1 MSTVRDILARVARR
15 ELSAVEAAVLLRTL
29 PPEAAP
35 GRAESPPPRLAH
47 ASADVGF
54 ASDDPSARR
63 AGPATDLLTDLRRML
78 AAALKLA
85 PEQIDFDRPLS
96 DYGLTSITVTTLL
109 QAINDAFDTKLAP
122 TVIFEFSTLR
132 AFAKHLEGVGVSC
145 RAGSPPPAVVQ
156 PRAGVAQISADR
168 STSHRDVQ
176 RARSPSNPTPH
187 AAGDIEAELAALWAD
202 AERAVTGK
210 AGVSPVPNEPANA
223 GETPSLAPEAATPR
237 FSPAAT
243 KDRGAPL
250 KLAIIGMAGVM
261 PQCDDLDAF
270 WDALIAG
277 RDLITEAPRE
287 RWDWTKFTDAPA
299 PGARYGGFIRDPD
312 KFDAT
317 FFGVSPLEAK
327 LMDPQ
332 QRLFLQTVWHTLE
345 NAGYRPADLAG
356 SKTAVFVGVSTSD
369 YFEAMREAGAEI
381 DAHTST
387 GFAHCLL
394 ANRVSFLFDWHGP
407 SQIVDTACSSS
418 LIALHRAAQA
428 IAAGDCSTALVG
440 GVNLLLTPTMFLS
453 FAKAGMLSPDG
464 RCQTF
469 DRRANGYVRG
479 EGVGAVL
486 LKSLEQ
492 AEADGDH
499 IHAVILATAEN
510 HGGRATSLTAP
521 NPAVQAALLVQA
533 YRCAGIDPRTVGYVE
548 THGTG
553 TALGDPIEF
562 SGLQRAF
569 AQLEREQAESGRG
582 ALPRCWLGSVKTNIG
597 HLESAAGIAGLVK
610 VALAL
615 QHGRIPPN
623 LHFRDA
629 NPHLGFDGTRFA
641 VPTTVQPW
649 PGTLSDGGSVSCVR
663 RAGVSSFGFGGAY
676 AHAVLEQHVSQDD
689 DAKLRPANSPD
700 FVLLSAPTAEQLIVL
715 LDRWAVQ
722 CCRWRRAG
730 SAPALHDL
738 AATSR
743 AGRVAHRCRV
753 ALRVASLDEL
763 ESLLAIAG
771 QGGSDS
777 RILRGV
783 AGDTGPASGFV
794 ATLAA
799 TPDAGDREAL
809 VRRWCAGEAIAWAM
823 AGARRVP
830 LPLYPFEK
838 WRHWFAP
845 ENVSLRA
852 RNSVVDGTYSNLVP
866 AADQPRHHRPAELL
880 AYEPRWIRSPL
891 EHRAVGSRMV
901 ALLGTPDVIAA
912 FRSAAPVL
920 AQHGIH
926 VRFVTC
932 GEVFH
937 DANGAGMTLDARSVA
952 TLGAG
957 LRQLRRDGCGHILL
971 ASESLLPAFA
981 PQPSR
986 GGIFKERA
994 AAAVRLALRVTQAA
1008 VQECAADPGLRL
1020 AYACHASTSIDSARE
1035 EAVAALFASAYQ
1047 ERGDL
1052 VAHMIRLAGSDL
1064 SPTFALEAAVA
1075 ELASDAD
1082 EPGEVQYVD
1091 GVRAVR
1097 QLVERLPDDGSGVP
1111 MQRGATYVIAGG
1123 LGELG
1128 MRFAAWV
1135 ASERASTVI
1144 VLGRRPAG
1152 AEITARLAAFPTGA
1166 GRIIYQQADITDESA
1181 VRTVVATIVQSHG
1194 PIRGVFHL
1202 ARTVEAGTLLAK
1214 DEPTFDRVTAAKVE
1228 GSIALDAA
1236 TADQP
1241 LDFFALFS
1249 SIAGDWGL
1257 GGAADYA
1264 YACRFQNAFA
1274 EVRQN
1279 WVARGLR
1286 SGRTIALGWPQW
1298 RYDAHS
1304 HADRD
1309 AFLEA
1314 RGFELLD
1321 AERGFSWLAK
1331 SANVTRTQSA
1341 FVLGDSALL
1350 RPMLTAAGRKRALTA
1365 TAKLKTDH
1373 ASGDATESADDRAV
1387 RELLAEM
1394 SEVDLDRLYSAE
1406 FGDAT
1411 ASTATSHEARST
1423 DSHPAA
1429 APTSDELRATI
1440 RKLLGLVLQ
1449 HAPESIGGTVA
1460 FERLGMDSILGVRVV
1475 QRLENELGITIPPR
1489 WLIEN
1494 STVDTLAQKIR
1505 SAWPPGL
1512 SPVRR

>member
-15 ELSAVEAAVLLRTL
+15 ELSAAEAAVLLRAGSAESS
-29 PPEAAP
+29 PSAAASFVSTESSAHA
-35 GRAESPPPRLAH
+35 GRADHDGGDRTPRPP
-47 ASADVGF
+47 
-54 ASDDPSARR
+54 
-63 AGPATDLLTDLRRML
+63 TDLLAELRLML
-78 AAALKLA
+78 ATALKLS

-96 DYGLTSITVTTLL
+96 DYGLTSITVTALL
-109 QAINDAFDTKLAP
+109 QSINDAFGTRLAP

-132 AFAKHLEGVGVSC
+132 AFAKHLEGFRQEF
-145 RAGSPPPAVVQ
+145 RAGSPQSAVAPAS
-156 PRAGVAQISADR
+156 AGVAPISNDSLAPSR
-168 STSHRDVQ
+168 GIAPTR
-176 RARSPSNPTPH
+176 PTSNPKPP
-187 AAGDIEAELAALWAD
+187 ASGDIEAELAALWAE
-202 AERAVTGK
+202 AEKAVTGS
-210 AGVSPVPNEPANA
+210 AAVSP
-223 GETPSLAPEAATPR
+223 LPEVSIG
-237 FSPAAT
+237 SPAAPPELPGT
-243 KDRGAPL
+243 SSNIAPSAPKRDATRPGPAAPQ

-287 RWDWTKFTDAPA
+287 RWDWTKLADAPA

-312 KFDAT
+312 KFDAA
-317 FFGVSPLEAK
+317 FFGVSPVEAK

-345 NAGYRPADLAG
+345 NAGYRPVDLAG

-394 ANRVSFLFDWHGP
+394 ANRVSFLFDWRGP
-407 SQIVDTACSSS
+407 SQIIDTACSSS

-428 IAAGDCSTALVG
+428 IAAGDCTTALVG

-486 LKSLEQ
+486 LKPLEQ

-499 IHAVILATAEN
+499 IHAVIMATAEN

-521 NPAVQAALLVQA
+521 NPAVQAELIVQA
-533 YRCAGIDPRTVGYVE
+533 YRRAGIDPRTVGYVE

-562 SGLQRAF
+562 TGLQRAF
-569 AQLEREQAESGRG
+569 AQLERELPAADCGG
-582 ALPRCWLGSVKTNIG
+582 VPRCWLGSVKTNIG

-615 QHGRIPPN
+615 QHGRVPPN

-629 NPHLGFDGTRFA
+629 NPHLEFTGTRFA

-649 PGTLSDGGSVSCVR
+649 PGTPSADASAACIR

-676 AHAVLEQHVSQDD
+676 AHAVLEHYVSERTGEN
-689 DAKLRPANSPD
+689 LPPANPPD
-700 FVLLSAPTAEQLIVL
+700 FVLISAPTAEQLKLL
-715 LDRWAVQ
+715 LDRWVEQ
-722 CCRWRRAG
+722 CRRWRG
-730 SAPALHDL
+730 GESAPALRDL

-743 AGRVAHRCRV
+743 AGRIAHRCRV
-753 ALRVASLDEL
+753 ALRVTSLAEL
-763 ESLLAIAG
+763 ESLLEIAG
-771 QGGSDS
+771 HGSADS
-777 RILRGV
+777 RILRGSP
-783 AGDTGPASGFV
+783 GDTELASGFV
-794 ATLAA
+794 ATHAA
-799 TPDAGDREAL
+799 TADVGDRAAL
-809 VRRWCAGEAIAWAM
+809 VRRWCAGEAIAWSM

-830 LPLYPFEK
+830 LPLYPFQK
-838 WRHWFAP
+838 RRHWFA
-845 ENVSLRA
+845 
-852 RNSVVDGTYSNLVP
+852 VDKASPPPAQKSAQYGSGHSAAQ
-866 AADQPRHHRPAELL
+866 AADHPRHNRSAELL
-880 AYEPRWIRSPL
+880 AYESRWVTAPL
-891 EHRAVGSRMV
+891 AHGRTVAQV
-901 ALLGTPDVIAA
+901 ALLGTPDVIGA
-912 FRSAAPVL
+912 FRPVAPVL
-920 AQHGIH
+920 AQRGMH

-937 DANGAGMTLDARSVA
+937 DANGAGMTLDARSVPA
-952 TLGAG
+952 IAAG

-981 PQPSR
+981 SQPSR

-994 AAAVRLALRVTQAA
+994 TAAVHLALRVTQAA
-1008 VQECAADPGLRL
+1008 VQECAAEPGLRL
-1020 AYACHASTSIDSARE
+1020 AYVCHASTSIDSARE

-1052 VAHMIRLAGSDL
+1052 VAHTIRLAGSDL
-1064 SPTFALEAAVA
+1064 TPTSALAAAIA
-1075 ELASDAD
+1075 ELTSDTE
-1082 EPGEVQYVD
+1082 EPAEIHYVD
-1091 GVRAVR
+1091 GVRTMR
-1097 QLVERLPDDGSGVP
+1097 QLLERLPDGRAGIPV
-1111 MQRGATYVIAGG
+1111 QRGATYLIAGG

-1128 MRFAAWV
+1128 TRFAAWL
-1135 ASERASTVI
+1135 AREWASTAI

-1152 AEITARLAAFPTGA
+1152 PEITARLGAFPTGA

-1181 VRTVVATIVQSHG
+1181 VRTAVGAMVASHG

-1202 ARTVEAGTLLAK
+1202 ARAVEAGTLATK
-1214 DEPTFDRVTAAKVE
+1214 DEVAFDRVTGAKVE
-1228 GSIALDAA
+1228 GTNALDAA

-1241 LDFFALFS
+1241 LDFFVLFS

-1257 GGAADYA
+1257 AGAADYA
-1264 YACRFQNAFA
+1264 YACRFQQAFA
-1274 EVRQN
+1274 EVRQR
-1279 WVARGLR
+1279 WVNQGLR

-1304 HADRD
+1304 HSDRD
-1309 AFLEA
+1309 AFLES
-1314 RGFELLD
+1314 RGFELLEAD
-1321 AERGFSWLAK
+1321 RGFTWLAQC
-1331 SANVTRTQSA
+1331 ADLARTHSA
-1341 FVLGDSALL
+1341 FVLGDPARL
-1350 RPMLTAAGRKRALTA
+1350 RPMLTPAGRKRGLAVTA
-1365 TAKLKTDH
+1365 TPANDDRSVE
-1373 ASGDATESADDRAV
+1373 ACESADDRAV

-1394 SEVDLDRLYSAE
+1394 SEVDLDRLYAAE
-1406 FGDAT
+1406 F
-1411 ASTATSHEARST
+1411 
-1423 DSHPAA
+1423 AA
-1429 APTSDELRATI
+1429 APAPGSNNPQSSAAPTADELRATI
-1440 RKLLGLVLQ
+1440 RKLLGVVLQ
-1449 HAPESIGGTVA
+1449 HAPESIAATVP

-1505 SAWPPGL
+1505 SAWPPGQ
-1512 SPVRR
+1512 SAARR